1 VEFQNKVVRT
11 LLGHQHFDLSMKC
24 LGTARRFNRDPFG
37 LVVHDDGT
45 LTERELDGMQRLLA
59 PTTVV
64 RRAEADEMVL
74 AQLKNYPACA
84 RFREEHP
91 LAMKLFDVALLGE
104 GEIAAIDSDVC
115 FFRPFRRLFTFP
127 DEQTGAVFM
136 RDFQNA
142 YALRSFD
149 YWPIGDFRVPCRA
162 NTGIIHFRR
171 RDYDL
176 DFLERMLWQYG
187 PAMTKRMAWWV
198 EQTCWAALG
207 GRARCRV
214 LDLQQFSVARE
225 VQSRSPTTIGLHF
238 VGASRHLFDEA
249 YAGLDLNASS
259 EFQPVD
265 VLTQAAGIANGVTLA
280 ARFGWMVVTN
290 KVRRLLDTANV

>member
-1 VEFQNKVVRT
+1 MEFQNKVVRT

-162 NTGIIHFRR
+162 NTGIIHFCR